1 MMQILK
7 HIVEAGKSF
16 HIHQRNMLVRKQ
28 FVLLVEHRSI
38 IVLLSG
44 SPEPQQLSRWSRM
57 VWILNPLLEETHGI
71 EEIRSIEAWGIISF
85 KVTEEW
91 LLLLRTQG
99 PSLNWALRWWRR
111 LRYFNLKRGLRLRRS
126 RCRCFRHRRV
136 EVLGKT
142 R

>member
-16 HIHQRNMLVRKQ
+16 HIHQRNILVRKQ

-44 SPEPQQLSRWSRM
+44 CPEPQQLSRWSR
-57 VWILNPLLEETHGI
+57 VIRILNPLLEETHGI
-71 EEIRSIEAWGIISF
+71 EEISSIEAWDIISF

-111 LRYFNLKRGLRLRRS
+111 LRHFNLKRGLRLRLS
-126 RCRCFRHRRV
+126 RCRFFRHRRV
-136 EVLGKT
+136 EVLGK
-142 R
+142 RR